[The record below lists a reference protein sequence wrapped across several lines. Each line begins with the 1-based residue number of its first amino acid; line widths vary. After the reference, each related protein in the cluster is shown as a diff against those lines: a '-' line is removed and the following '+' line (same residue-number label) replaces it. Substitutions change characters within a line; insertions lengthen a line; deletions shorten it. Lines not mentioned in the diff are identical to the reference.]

1 MGSMRTTGRRLA
13 TALALAASPSANT
26 VSLTPGFRTHLGA
39 DWYFLGAVEVPVTSA
54 KPFDYQVLGA
64 LMKVF

>member
-1 MGSMRTTGRRLA
+1 MFYLSTNLDQTIDGPSKTG
-13 TALALAASPSANT
+13 

-39 DWYFLGAVEVPVTSA
+39 NWYLLGGVVVPVTRNTKA
-54 KPFDYQVLGA
+54 FDYQILGA